1 MSGLHRLSRRRAR
14 EFPPRE
20 GSEVVFSLVALLATL
35 AIGLTLI
42 SPQGAWLEQLLYL
55 PI

>member
-1 MSGLHRLSRRRAR
+1 MSGVDRLSRRRAR
-14 EFPPRE
+14 EFPPPA
-20 GSEVVFSLVALLATL
+20 GSRLVFSLVALLATL

-42 SPQGAWLEQLLYL
+42 SPQGLWLEQLLYL

>member
-20 GSEVVFSLVALLATL
+20 GSEVVFGVVALSATL
-35 AIGLTLI
+35 AIGLMLT
-42 SPQGAWLEQLLYL
+42 SPRGAWLEQLLYL
-55 PI
+55 PL

>member
-1 MSGLHRLSRRRAR
+1 MSGLHRLSRRGAR

-20 GSEVVFSLVALLATL
+20 GSEVVFGLVALCATL
-35 AIGLTLI
+35 AIGLTLV

-55 PI
+55 PL